1 MLSRA
6 MTDFD
11 DKFGH
16 AAALLFRNWARV
28 QTFLRV
34 AELGMPHAEM
44 ILREEA
50 DNLLSASDGSSKSFV
65 EYMKQVGSAGYAEL
79 QLNDAQA
86 AVDAAALIFMHSV
99 LDDAAMKCCRLI
111 ALAKPHEWER
121 WVDDKQAPLKEVR
134 EHGYDSLFDKALKR
148 PSQQARVRV
157 TACKSRHDPKS
168 VQTTRWIFEPC
179 R

>member
-1 MLSRA
+1 
-6 MTDFD
+6 
-11 DKFGH
+11 
-16 AAALLFRNWARV
+16 
-28 QTFLRV
+28 
-34 AELGMPHAEM
+34 MPHAEM